1 MGLISGSG
9 ISSGGSHG
17 NPLQYSCLNNLMDRR
32 AWQATVHRVAKFQT
46 QLRQLSTHA
55 VLNEGWTGVRKV
67 EHCPVRGLRIPRQ
80 HSNAA
85 FSWLRIISI
94 SSTFLQNS
102 TGEENIV
109 GELTSL
115 SPFLY
120 CPFFWPRELRK
131 CMPLALNLIWAFKA
145 LRMVLVFKLNKEQ
158 ARKEKGLWNSIR
170 YTILKLNGALSTAN
184 LVYLFLYFSNSSY
197 LQTLLSFFFLPLC
210 FVFLVSETLAI
221 NKRGGQI

>member
-17 NPLQYSCLNNLMDRR
+17 NPLQYSCLNSLMDRR

-46 QLRQLSTHA
+46 QLRQLSTQA
-55 VLNEGWTGVRKV
+55 VLNEGWTGVWKV

-94 SSTFLQNS
+94 SNFSA
-102 TGEENIV
+102 

-120 CPFFWPRELRK
+120 CPFFWPWELRK

-197 LQTLLSFFFLPLC
+197 IQTLLSFFFLPLC

>member
-17 NPLQYSCLNNLMDRR
+17 NPLQYSCLNSLMDRR
-32 AWQATVHRVAKFQT
+32 AWQATVHRVAKVQT
-46 QLRQLSTHA
+46 QLRQLSTQA
-55 VLNEGWTGVRKV
+55 VLNEGWTGVWKV

-94 SSTFLQNS
+94 SNFSA
-102 TGEENIV
+102 

-120 CPFFWPRELRK
+120 CPFFWPWELRK

-197 LQTLLSFFFLPLC
+197 IQTLLSFFFLPLC

>member
-46 QLRQLSTHA
+46 QLRQLSTQA
-55 VLNEGWTGVRKV
+55 VLNEGWTGVWKV

-94 SSTFLQNS
+94 SNFSA
-102 TGEENIV
+102 

-120 CPFFWPRELRK
+120 CPFFWPWELRK

-197 LQTLLSFFFLPLC
+197 IQTLLSFFFLPLC

-221 NKRGGQI
+221 NNRGGQI